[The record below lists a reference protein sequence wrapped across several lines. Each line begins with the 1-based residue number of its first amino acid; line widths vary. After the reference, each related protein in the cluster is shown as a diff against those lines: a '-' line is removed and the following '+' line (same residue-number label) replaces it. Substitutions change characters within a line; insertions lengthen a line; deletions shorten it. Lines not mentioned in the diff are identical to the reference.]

1 MPADSLEIHVK
12 TAGHVR
18 GFRAGAAVRPT
29 AAPHDRQPN
38 ISYIIPCSSMAS
50 DSSRRSGHVRTKR
63 THHSLEHAVLALAAL
78 AGLPAALAL
87 IYLTWGQPFSF
98 EVRWT
103 IAAIILVIWL
113 GSAGMAFQMVTHALY
128 LQANLLGALREG
140 DYSIRGT
147 GARPGS
153 AVDLVM
159 HEINALGDTLQ
170 RQRTEAVEST
180 ALLQS
185 VMGAIDVAVF
195 AFDMDEK
202 LVLANP
208 AAQRLLGKQSVEM
221 LGRHARDLRLER
233 YLEGATPRLLDR
245 PFGPES
251 GRLELRRSTFRR
263 DGKPHQLLVF
273 ADLTRSL
280 REQEQQAWQRIVRV
294 LSHEIN
300 NSLTPIKSI
309 AHSIKRM
316 ISRVPDVPRAAEIQ
330 EGLNLIETRS
340 GALGRFLRAYA
351 QLARLPKPQQ
361 RPVQIASLAHRIAE
375 LENRLPVRVRSA
387 EDVEI
392 TADPDQLEQ
401 LLINIVRNAVDATL
415 ETSGSVWID
424 WEKDDGALQITIEDE
439 GPGLPDTS
447 NLFVPF
453 FTTKPTGSGI
463 GLALSRQI
471 AEAHGGTLALENR
484 PEARGCR
491 AILRLPL

>member
-1 MPADSLEIHVK
+1 
-12 TAGHVR
+12 
-18 GFRAGAAVRPT
+18 
-29 AAPHDRQPN
+29 
-38 ISYIIPCSSMAS
+38 MAS
-50 DSSRRSGHVRTKR
+50 ASSRPPGGRARTKAV
-63 THHSLEHAVLALAAL
+63 HLSLDQSVLLLAII
-78 AGLPAALAL
+78 AGLPAGLGVL
-87 IYLTWGQPFSF
+87 YLTWIGSYSF

-103 IAAIILVIWL
+103 LTTVVLVVWFGAATL
-113 GSAGMAFQMVTHALY
+113 AYRMVQRVLY

-140 DYSIRGT
+140 DYSIRGAL
-147 GARPGS
+147 ARPGS
-153 AVDLVM
+153 PVDLVM
-159 HEINALGDTLQ
+159 TEINALGDTLQ

-195 AFDMDEK
+195 AFDMDER
-202 LVLANP
+202 LVLVNP
-208 AAQRLLGKQSVEM
+208 AAERLLGQPASRL
-221 LGRHARDLRLER
+221 LGREAGDLRLHSC
-233 YLEGATPRLLDR
+233 LEGETPRLLDR

-273 ADLTRSL
+273 ADLSRAL

-309 AHSIKRM
+309 AHSIRRM
-316 ISRVPDVPRAAEIQ
+316 ISRVPDIPRAAEIQ
-330 EGLNLIETRS
+330 DGLNLIETRS

-361 RPVQIASLAHRIAE
+361 KTIRVMPIARRIAE
-375 LENRLPVRVRSA
+375 LENRLPVSVRTTD
-387 EDVEI
+387 DVEI

-401 LLINIVRNAVDATL
+401 LLINVVRNAVDATL
-415 ETSGSVWID
+415 ETGGHVWID
-424 WEKDDGALQITIEDE
+424 WTPVDGLLQLTVEDE

-484 PEARGCR
+484 TGARGCR
-491 AILRLPL
+491 AVLRLPL

>member
-1 MPADSLEIHVK
+1 
-12 TAGHVR
+12 
-18 GFRAGAAVRPT
+18 
-29 AAPHDRQPN
+29 
-38 ISYIIPCSSMAS
+38 MAS
-50 DSSRRSGHVRTKR
+50 VSKR
-63 THHSLEHAVLALAAL
+63 LHRSLEHSILLLAII
-78 AGLPAALAL
+78 AGLPAGLAL
-87 IYLTWGQPFSF
+87 LFITWNQQYTF

-103 IAAIILVIWL
+103 MTTIVVAVWVGCAAL
-113 GSAGMAFQMVTHALY
+113 AYQMVTRALF

-140 DYSIRGT
+140 DYSIRGA
-147 GARPGS
+147 GARPGT

-195 AFDMDEK
+195 ALDMDGK
-202 LVLANP
+202 LMLVNP
-208 AAQRLLGKQSVEM
+208 AAERLVDQPASRLLG
-221 LGRHARDLRLER
+221 RDAQQLRLAA
-233 YLEGATPRLLDR
+233 YLTGDTPRLIDR

-273 ADLTRSL
+273 ADLSRAL
-280 REQEQQAWQRIVRV
+280 REEEQQAWQRIVRV

-309 AHSIKRM
+309 AHSIRRM
-316 ISRVPDVPRAAEIQ
+316 LSRVPNLPRGDEIQ

-340 GALGRFLRAYA
+340 GSLGRFLRAYA

-361 RPVQIASLAHRIAE
+361 RPVQIGPIAHRIAE
-375 LENRLPVRVRSA
+375 LENRLPVKVAASD
-387 EDVEI
+387 DVEI
-392 TADPDQLEQ
+392 NADPDQIEQ

-415 ETSGSVWID
+415 ETGGRVFID
-424 WEKDDGALQITIEDE
+424 WKSDDGALQLTVEDE

-453 FTTKPTGSGI
+453 FTTKPAGSGI

-471 AEAHGGTLALENR
+471 AEAHGGTLVLENR
-484 PEARGCR
+484 TDVKGCR
-491 AILRLPL
+491 AILRIPL

>member
-1 MPADSLEIHVK
+1 
-12 TAGHVR
+12 
-18 GFRAGAAVRPT
+18 
-29 AAPHDRQPN
+29 
-38 ISYIIPCSSMAS
+38 MAS
-50 DSSRRSGHVRTKR
+50 VSKR
-63 THHSLEHAVLALAAL
+63 LHRSLEHSILLLAII
-78 AGLPAALAL
+78 AGLPAGLAL
-87 IYLTWGQPFSF
+87 LFITWNQQYTF

-103 IAAIILVIWL
+103 MTTIVVAVWVGCAAL
-113 GSAGMAFQMVTHALY
+113 AYQMVTRALF

-140 DYSIRGT
+140 DYSIRGA

-195 AFDMDEK
+195 ALDMDGK
-202 LVLANP
+202 LMLVNP
-208 AAQRLLGKQSVEM
+208 AAERLVDQPASRLLG
-221 LGRHARDLRLER
+221 RDAQQLRLAA
-233 YLEGATPRLLDR
+233 YLTGDTPRLIDR

-273 ADLTRSL
+273 ADLSRAL
-280 REQEQQAWQRIVRV
+280 REEEQQAWQRIVRV

-309 AHSIKRM
+309 AHSIRRM
-316 ISRVPDVPRAAEIQ
+316 LSRVPNLPRGDEIQ

-340 GALGRFLRAYA
+340 GSLGRFLRAYA

-361 RPVQIASLAHRIAE
+361 RPVQIGPIAHRIAE
-375 LENRLPVRVRSA
+375 LENRLPVKVAASD
-387 EDVEI
+387 DVEI
-392 TADPDQLEQ
+392 NADPDQIEQ

-415 ETSGSVWID
+415 ETGGRVFID
-424 WEKDDGALQITIEDE
+424 WKSDDGALQLTVEDE

-453 FTTKPTGSGI
+453 FTTKPAGSGI

-471 AEAHGGTLALENR
+471 AEAHGGTLVLENR
-484 PEARGCR
+484 TDAKGCR
-491 AILRLPL
+491 AILRIPL

>member
-1 MPADSLEIHVK
+1 MASVSRPGGHASESHKRVHRSLE
-12 TAGHVR
+12 
-18 GFRAGAAVRPT
+18 
-29 AAPHDRQPN
+29 
-38 ISYIIPCSSMAS
+38 
-50 DSSRRSGHVRTKR
+50 RSILLL
-63 THHSLEHAVLALAAL
+63 SLL
-78 AGLPAALAL
+78 AGLPGSLAVL
-87 IYLTWGQPFSF
+87 YMMWHFDYSF

-103 IAAIILVIWL
+103 VAAVIGVIWV
-113 GSAGMAFQMVTHALY
+113 GAAAVAYQMVTRALY

-147 GARPGS
+147 GAEEGS

-159 HEINALGDTLQ
+159 QEINALGDTLQ

-180 ALLQS
+180 KLLQS

-195 AFDMDEK
+195 AFDMDAR
-202 LVLANP
+202 LVLVNP
-208 AAQRLLGKQSVEM
+208 AAERLIGQPAGALLGREAQQ
-221 LGRHARDLRLER
+221 LRLAA
-233 YLEGATPRLLDR
+233 YLTGDTPRLIER

-273 ADLTRSL
+273 ADLSRAL
-280 REQEQQAWQRIVRV
+280 REEEQQAWQRIVRV

-309 AHSIKRM
+309 AHSIRRM
-316 ISRVPDVPRAAEIQ
+316 LSRVPDLPRSAEIQ
-330 EGLNLIETRS
+330 DGLNLIETRS
-340 GALGRFLRAYA
+340 GSLGRFLRAYA

-361 RPVQIASLAHRIAE
+361 RPVQIGPIARRIAE
-375 LENRLPVRVRSA
+375 LEDRLPVAVRA
-387 EDVEI
+387 AGDVQVN
-392 TADPDQLEQ
+392 ADADQIEQ

-415 ETSGSVWID
+415 ETNGRVWID
-424 WEKDDGALQITIEDE
+424 WKQVDGALQLTVEDE

-453 FTTKPTGSGI
+453 FTTKPAGSGI

-471 AEAHGGTLALENR
+471 AEAHGGSLVLENR
-484 PEARGCR
+484 SEGRGCR
-491 AILRLPL
+491 AVLRLPL

>member
-1 MPADSLEIHVK
+1 
-12 TAGHVR
+12 
-18 GFRAGAAVRPT
+18 
-29 AAPHDRQPN
+29 
-38 ISYIIPCSSMAS
+38 MAS
-50 DSSRRSGHVRTKR
+50 ASSPHVPPPGRPR
-63 THHSLEHAVLALAAL
+63 HAHRSLEHAVLGLTMA
-78 AGLPAALAL
+78 AGLPAAIVVLV
-87 IYLTWGQPFSF
+87 LTWGQAYSF

-103 IAAIILVIWL
+103 IAAVVLVVWL
-113 GSAGMAFQMVTHALY
+113 GAAALAYQLVTRALY

-140 DYSIRGT
+140 DYSIRGA
-147 GARPGS
+147 GGRPGS

-159 HEINALGDTLQ
+159 QEINALGDTLQ

-180 ALLQS
+180 ALLTS

-195 AFDMDEK
+195 AFDMEER

-208 AAQRLLGKQSVEM
+208 AAERLIGRSAGEM
-221 LGRHARDLRLER
+221 LGRHARDLALDSC
-233 YLEGATPRLLDR
+233 LEGATPRLLDR

-309 AHSIKRM
+309 AHSIRRM
-316 ISRVPDVPRAAEIQ
+316 IARVPDVPRAAEIQ
-330 EGLNLIETRS
+330 DGLTLIETRS

-351 QLARLPKPQQ
+351 QLARLPKPQR
-361 RPVQIASLAHRIAE
+361 RPMRIAAVVHRITE
-375 LENRLPVRVRSA
+375 LEQRLPVAVNGA
-387 EDVEI
+387 VDVEI
-392 TADPDQLEQ
+392 RGDPDQLEQ
-401 LLINIVRNAVDATL
+401 LLINIVRNAVDAALDTK
-415 ETSGSVWID
+415 GRVWID
-424 WEKDDGALQITIEDE
+424 WEQADGSLQVTIEDE
-439 GPGLPDTS
+439 GPGLSDTS

-453 FTTKPTGSGI
+453 FTTKPAGSGI

-471 AEAHGGTLALENR
+471 AEAHGGSLALENR
-484 PEARGCR
+484 AGARGCK

>member
-1 MPADSLEIHVK
+1 
-12 TAGHVR
+12 
-18 GFRAGAAVRPT
+18 
-29 AAPHDRQPN
+29 
-38 ISYIIPCSSMAS
+38 MAFVS
-50 DSSRRSGHVRTKR
+50 KR
-63 THHSLEHAVLALAAL
+63 LHRSLEHSILLLAVV

-87 IYLTWGQPFSF
+87 LFITWNQQYTF

-103 IAAIILVIWL
+103 MTTIVVAVWVGCAAL
-113 GSAGMAFQMVTHALY
+113 AYQMVTRALF

-147 GARPGS
+147 GARPGT

-195 AFDMDEK
+195 ALDMDGK
-202 LVLANP
+202 LMLVNP
-208 AAQRLLGKQSVEM
+208 AAERLVDQPASRLLG
-221 LGRHARDLRLER
+221 RDAHQLRLAA
-233 YLEGATPRLLDR
+233 YLTGETPRLIDR

-273 ADLTRSL
+273 ADLSRAL
-280 REQEQQAWQRIVRV
+280 REEEQQAWQRIVRV

-309 AHSIKRM
+309 AHSIRRM
-316 ISRVPDVPRAAEIQ
+316 LSRVPNLPRGDEIQ

-340 GALGRFLRAYA
+340 GSLGRFLRAYA

-361 RPVQIASLAHRIAE
+361 RPVQIGPIAHRIAE
-375 LENRLPVRVRSA
+375 LENRLPVKVSA
-387 EDVEI
+387 SDDVEI
-392 TADPDQLEQ
+392 NADPDQIEQ

-415 ETSGSVWID
+415 ETGGQVSID
-424 WEKDDGALQITIEDE
+424 WQADDGALQLTVEDE

-453 FTTKPTGSGI
+453 FTTKPAGSGI

-471 AEAHGGTLALENR
+471 AEAHGGTLVLENR
-484 PEARGCR
+484 TDAKGCR
-491 AILRLPL
+491 AVLRIPL

>member
-1 MPADSLEIHVK
+1 MASGANRTARVHWSLE
-12 TAGHVR
+12 
-18 GFRAGAAVRPT
+18 
-29 AAPHDRQPN
+29 Q
-38 ISYIIPCSSMAS
+38 
-50 DSSRRSGHVRTKR
+50 
-63 THHSLEHAVLALAAL
+63 AVLGLALLAGFPAAIALAW
-78 AGLPAALAL
+78 
-87 IYLTWGQPFSF
+87 IVWGQNYSF

-103 IAAIILVIWL
+103 LAAVVVVVWIGCAIT
-113 GSAGMAFQMVTHALY
+113 AYQMVTRVLY
-128 LQANLLGALREG
+128 LAANLLGALHEG

-147 GARPGS
+147 GAKPGS

-159 HEINALGDTLQ
+159 KEINSLGDTLQ
-170 RQRTEAVEST
+170 RQRSEAVEST
-180 ALLQS
+180 ALLTS

-195 AFDMDEK
+195 AFDMEEK

-208 AAQRLLGKQSVEM
+208 AAERLLSARAPHL
-221 LGRHARDLRLER
+221 LGRGARDLRLDR
-233 YLEGATPRLLDR
+233 YLTGETPRLIDR
-245 PFGPES
+245 PFGPDS

-273 ADLTRSL
+273 ADLSRAL
-280 REQEQQAWQRIVRV
+280 REEEQQAWQRIVRV

-316 ISRVPDVPRAAEIQ
+316 IARAPDIPRSAEIQ

-351 QLARLPKPQQ
+351 QLAKLPKPQQ
-361 RPVQIASLAHRIAE
+361 RRIQVLPLATRIAE
-375 LENRLPVRVRSA
+375 LENRLPIELRAA

-392 TADPDQLEQ
+392 DADPDQLEQ

-415 ETSGSVWID
+415 ETSGRVWID
-424 WEKDDGALQITIEDE
+424 WKTIDGYLQLTVDDE

-471 AEAHGGTLALENR
+471 AEAHGGTLGLENR
-484 PEARGCR
+484 SESRGCR
-491 AILRLPL
+491 AVLRLPL

>member
-1 MPADSLEIHVK
+1 MLA
-12 TAGHVR
+12 
-18 GFRAGAAVRPT
+18 
-29 AAPHDRQPN
+29 
-38 ISYIIPCSSMAS
+38 II
-50 DSSRRSGHVRTKR
+50 
-63 THHSLEHAVLALAAL
+63 
-78 AGLPAALAL
+78 AGLPAGLAL
-87 IYLTWGQPFSF
+87 LFITWNQQYTF

-103 IAAIILVIWL
+103 MTTVVVAVWL
-113 GSAGMAFQMVTHALY
+113 GCAALAYQMVTRALF

-147 GARPGS
+147 GSRPGS

-195 AFDMDEK
+195 ALDMDGK
-202 LVLANP
+202 LMLVNP
-208 AAQRLLGKQSVEM
+208 AGERLVGQPASRLLG
-221 LGRHARDLRLER
+221 RDAQQLRLAA
-233 YLEGATPRLLDR
+233 YLTGETPRLIDR

-273 ADLTRSL
+273 ADLSRAL
-280 REQEQQAWQRIVRV
+280 REEEQQAWQRIVRV

-309 AHSIKRM
+309 AHSIRRM
-316 ISRVPDVPRAAEIQ
+316 LSRVPNVPRADEIQ

-340 GALGRFLRAYA
+340 GSLGRFLRAYA

-361 RPVQIASLAHRIAE
+361 RPVQIGPIAHRIAE
-375 LENRLPVRVRSA
+375 LENRLHVKVAASD
-387 EDVEI
+387 DVEI
-392 TADPDQLEQ
+392 NADPDQIEQ

-415 ETSGSVWID
+415 ETGGGVSID
-424 WEKDDGALQITIEDE
+424 WKPDDGALQLTVEDE

-453 FTTKPTGSGI
+453 FTTKPAGSGI

-471 AEAHGGTLALENR
+471 AEAHGGSLTLENR
-484 PEARGCR
+484 TDIKGCR
-491 AILRLPL
+491 ATLRLPL